1 MEVKEVETRGLRA
14 VEEVAAVP
22 NLVMGLI
29 DLLGRVV
36 AAKIHDLVPV
46 GLLRGA
52 ESAYVRRD
60 AARGP

>member
-1 MEVKEVETRGLRA
+1 MKEVETRGLCM

-22 NLVMGLI
+22 DRVMGFI
-29 DLLGRVV
+29 DLFGRVV
-36 AAKIHDLVPV
+36 AAKIHDLMPV

-52 ESAYVRRD
+52 EPSYVRSD